1 MSLGTI
7 FLIVL
12 VLILVGVL
20 PTWGHSDDSASNG
33 RDIARKM
40 NSYLPLIVAIALFVG
55 GCGGKDEPQPVT
67 SPTPAIKPQDST
79 ASVPPAPLPRADTAK
94 GAEVQSPQ
102 PGQANDHSSP
112 AFKGGG
118 MPDKKK

>member
-1 MSLGTI
+1 MLDCSCDT
-7 FLIVL
+7 
-12 VLILVGVL
+12 
-20 PTWGHSDDSASNG
+20 DDSASNG

-40 NSYLPLIVAIALFVG
+40 NSYFPLIVAIALFVG
-55 GCGGKDEPQPVT
+55 GCGRKGRAAAGYFSDARYQT
-67 SPTPAIKPQDST
+67 ARFDSI
-79 ASVPPAPLPRADTAK
+79 SPPAPLPRADTAK